1 MTSGP
6 SLFGYTIW
14 WLLAAIHNPRALHL
28 PWVDHLWL
36 FKVETVILWI
46 REGINDRGAR
56 LLMSRLGEI
65 LIQVV
70 ETYGATWKMFKS
82 SDSRPKV
89 FL

>member
-46 REGINDRGAR
+46 REGIVGRA
-56 LLMSRLGEI
+56 
-65 LIQVV
+65 
-70 ETYGATWKMFKS
+70 F
-82 SDSRPKV
+82 
-89 FL
+89 